1 MKQKIISI
9 FNENDFEDNS
19 FSYCIKSFYNSTS
32 KIIKEYKEKDFYFP
46 IISHGIISNPNRNYY
61 SIFYLKIY

>member
-19 FSYCIKSFYNSTS
+19 YSYCIKSFYNSTS
-32 KIIKEYKEKDFYFP
+32 KIIKEYKEKDFYFQLFLMVLYQIQIE
-46 IISHGIISNPNRNYY
+46 IIIVFFI
-61 SIFYLKIY
+61 